1 MAASTQR
8 RAEKQKAP
16 PGRYANVGT
25 GTAIDDTE
33 EGYVSG
39 AESDKTSIA
48 SSVLNYVYENGRRYH
63 SYGQGKYLMPN
74 DETEQDRLDLTH
86 HICLLLLKGELYNAP
101 VRNPH
106 KILDLGTGTGIWALD
121 VAEKFRKAHVVG
133 NDLSAI
139 QPRWVPPNLEFVVE
153 DFENEWLYEPDHF
166 DFIHA
171 RTIAGCVQDW
181 PRLLRQSFK
190 HTKPGGYFE
199 IQEFAVR
206 AWSDDGTLKADSPYA
221 QYLKCLDDAGKKSG
235 RELNIYDRLK
245 QWVIDAGYTDVV
257 EKVYI
262 LPLAPWPKDPTLKEL
277 GRWQAI
283 GAQDAV
289 EAYGLRLYT
298 QVLGWS
304 AEEAKVHY
312 ELVKEQLKDHKVHA
326 YTKMY
331 TVYGRK
337 PL

>member
-1 MAASTQR
+1 MSGCLNPITLTLSTH
-8 RAEKQKAP
+8 EL
-16 PGRYANVGT
+16 
-25 GTAIDDTE
+25 
-33 EGYVSG
+33 S
-39 AESDKTSIA
+39 
-48 SSVLNYVYENGRRYH
+48 
-63 SYGQGKYLMPN
+63 QGIISLIIRCMNTYLT
-74 DETEQDRLDLTH
+74 D
-86 HICLLLLKGELYNAP
+86 
-101 VRNPH
+101 
-106 KILDLGTGTGIWALD
+106 
-121 VAEKFRKAHVVG
+121 F
-133 NDLSAI
+133 
-139 QPRWVPPNLEFVVE
+139 PRS
-153 DFENEWLYEPDHF
+153 
-166 DFIHA
+166 
-171 RTIAGCVQDW
+171 CVQDW

-206 AWSDDGTLKADSPYA
+206 AWSDDGTLKEDSPYA
-221 QYLKCLDDAGKKSG
+221 QYLKCLDEAGKKVG
-235 RELNIYDRLK
+235 KELNIYDRLK

-312 ELVKEQLKDHKVHA
+312 EMVKEQLRDRKVHA

-331 TVYGRK
+331 VSPVLFFFSGSNRDADV
-337 PL
+337 P